1 MFVCVWWCPTHCVVA
16 LIRLVNIMIPV
27 SLDCPFLIVHSVF
40 SNVYL
45 LIDKIKSKW
54 DKYIFLHMMAYR
66 AAVHETTKVSPNKM
80 MFGRTINLPINLVIG
95 HPDSNYIVPE

>member
-1 MFVCVWWCPTHCVVA
+1 
-16 LIRLVNIMIPV
+16 MIPV

-54 DKYIFLHMMAYR
+54 DKYIFLLMMAYHTAVHDEYIFLHMMAYR
-66 AAVHETTKVSPNKM
+66 AAVYETTK
-80 MFGRTINLPINLVIG
+80 LPPL
-95 HPDSNYIVPE
+95 

>member
-1 MFVCVWWCPTHCVVA
+1 M
-16 LIRLVNIMIPV
+16 LPV

-54 DKYIFLHMMAYR
+54 DKYIFLLMMAYHAAVHDEYICLLMMAYR
-66 AAVHETTKVSPNKM
+66 AAVHETTKVSPYEL
-80 MFGRTINLPINLVIG
+80 MFGRTINLPIDLVIG